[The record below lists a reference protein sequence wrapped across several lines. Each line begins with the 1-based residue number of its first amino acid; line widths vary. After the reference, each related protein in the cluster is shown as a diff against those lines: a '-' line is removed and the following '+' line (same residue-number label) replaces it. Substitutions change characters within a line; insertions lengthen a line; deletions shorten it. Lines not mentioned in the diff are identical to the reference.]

1 MSSNPYR
8 KADYISYRKPG
19 PNRIVDGILIIPV
32 EQLYEEYFS
41 FRAADGQIIR
51 EMPID
56 ITKMTTAELWML
68 VDAIGLTAD
77 RSKWNSEYYDRV
89 VRPLVQEHL
98 HIKDA
103 AYIMAAQ
110 LAREERA
117 ATGRRELTALIATL
131 STELADLEE
140 AFYIVKP
147 TVFALLAPRIAALKA
162 EIAVHNARLEGQL
175 DM

>member
-8 KADYISYRKPG
+8 KADHISYRKPG
-19 PNRIVDGILIIPV
+19 PNRIVDGILIIPA

-56 ITKMTTAELWML
+56 ISKMTRDGLLML

-77 RSKWNSEYYDRV
+77 RSKWNREYYDRV

-98 HIKDA
+98 HIEDD
-103 AYIMAAQ
+103 AYIEAAQ

-117 ATGRRELTALIATL
+117 VTQRTELEALIATL
-131 STELADLEE
+131 SAELADLEE
-140 AFYIVKP
+140 VFYIVKP
-147 TVFALLAPRIAALKA
+147 TIFALLLPRIAALKA
-162 EIAVHNARLEGQL
+162 EIGVHNARLEGQL